1 MLIEETISGIVEGS
15 AESTEAFEK
24 VSEEIKTTGE
34 FVQKIGYE
42 MKNQENGSGRI
53 TESLNIVNETTSRVK
68 QASAVM
74 TEEKSL
80 IVNQISRLQEQES
93 HIKASMEEMNSG
105 SLKISTNSDK
115 LTVLAEELED
125 SIRQIGAE
133 LEQFKA

>member
-1 MLIEETISGIVEGS
+1 
-15 AESTEAFEK
+15 
-24 VSEEIKTTGE
+24 
-34 FVQKIGYE
+34 
-42 MKNQENGSGRI
+42 
-53 TESLNIVNETTSRVK
+53 
-68 QASAVM
+68 M